1 MVSGRYWKISYC
13 MLTYTVL
20 VYNVSYLS
28 NQWNHLFITIQKIMH
43 IPISFKINM
52 YVYVVFVFMLPLLL
66 YTSSMILF

>member
-1 MVSGRYWKISYC
+1 MY
-13 MLTYTVL
+13 TYML
-20 VYNVSYLS
+20 VYCLVSYLS

>member
-52 YVYVVFVFMLPLLL
+52 YVYVVFVLPLLL

>member
-13 MLTYTVL
+13 MYTYTVCMCI
-20 VYNVSYLS
+20 VSYLS

-52 YVYVVFVFMLPLLL
+52 YVYVVFMLPLLL
-66 YTSSMILF
+66 YTYPMILF